1 MFIGRAVVVL
11 SLPNM
16 RNKYTFVYNKIYNV
30 VHRTSTPLPSKLW
43 SLVYLSAAIYVQF
56 YAAAKSVC
64 ILLND
69 ASKLRQRHR
78 QKK

>member
-16 RNKYTFVYNKIYNV
+16 RNKYTFIYNKIYKD
-30 VHRTSTPLPSKLW
+30 VHRTSCSMPLPSKLW
-43 SLVYLSAAIYVQF
+43 SLVYLSAAIIYVQF

-69 ASKLRQRHR
+69 ASKLRQ
-78 QKK
+78 